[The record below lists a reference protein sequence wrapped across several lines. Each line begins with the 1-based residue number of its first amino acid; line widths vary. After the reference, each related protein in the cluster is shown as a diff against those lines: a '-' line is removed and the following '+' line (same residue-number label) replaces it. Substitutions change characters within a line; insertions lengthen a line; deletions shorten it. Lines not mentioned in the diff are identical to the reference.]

1 MDKNY
6 LKELDNKIGTIKEN
20 GSKVIFAS
28 LWFDAVFKRV
38 CTNYAFFTKK
48 LLNYSLPININKNNK
63 ITVLGN
69 ELIKSKLDDY
79 HSTADLF
86 FKVNNDVYVSFEMNT
101 EYFED
106 VKYRNFMLLNKQYV
120 SVLKQGENIKKLKQI
135 YIYQVNFNMNTYQNN
150 LPYEEVILQ
159 NSTKN
164 IIYINNYNIYNEN
177 LDFYENLYYNGN
189 RDTKTCLMAS
199 ILSKNF
205 SELYERLRQ
214 VFTEKQT
221 KQIIEGVIDMTF
233 TETEPILTEWEAYLL
248 ERDVQMEKKDRIK
261 REMKEARESGL
272 EQEFEQGANQKEL
285 SIVQN
290 MLKQNFS
297 LEDTAKAT
305 GLPIYKVKQL
315 QTNL

>member
-177 LDFYENLYYNGN
+177 LDFYENLYYNDN

-214 VFTEKQT
+214 AFTEKQT

-272 EQEFEQGANQKEL
+272 EQGANQKEL

>member
-177 LDFYENLYYNGN
+177 LDFYENLYYNDN

-272 EQEFEQGANQKEL
+272 EQGANQKEL